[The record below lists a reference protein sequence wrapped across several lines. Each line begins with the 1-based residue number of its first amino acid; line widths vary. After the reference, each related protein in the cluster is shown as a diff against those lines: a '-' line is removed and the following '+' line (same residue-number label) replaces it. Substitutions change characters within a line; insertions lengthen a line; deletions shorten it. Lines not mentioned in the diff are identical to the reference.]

1 MVPGSLGIV
10 KNDGADNLENALVAA
25 LSVTVLVRLKCW
37 CELQLGAQ
45 VLVKSLAKLVVV
57 EGRAVVADDDTRDQM
72 CLMYC

>member
-1 MVPGSLGIV
+1 
-10 KNDGADNLENALVAA
+10 
-25 LSVTVLVRLKCW
+25 VTVLVRLKCW